1 MNHKRHILCLLL
13 FIACGHPILT
23 RAGEGCTTAVVTGQA
38 TIDGR
43 PLLWKN
49 RDTDNL
55 SNKVVLVKDKPYTYL
70 AVVNA
75 DDSSGRVAWG
85 GLNEAGFAI
94 INSVSYNLP
103 KKGGESADLE
113 GIVMADALR
122 SCATVEDF
130 EQYIRK
136 NLGPELGCW
145 TNFCVIDARGGAS
158 IIEVHNH
165 GYARL
170 DADTAA
176 QHYLLN
182 TNFSRSGVPDGG
194 GGYLRY
200 DRETELFKSA
210 SPRGL
215 SHNFI
220 FQTVARDLGHA
231 LLRNPARDTW
241 SKLPAD
247 KPYWVH
253 TNHTIDR
260 NITACSILIQGVNKG
275 EDPHRAILW
284 IILGEPVCSIA
295 IPLWVE
301 AGETPADLRLGSAAP
316 ISAEAERLKHMM
328 RPLPGNDREEYA
340 DLTKLDNAAGSGW
353 LPTLLRVETEIFRQT
368 EELAGGKPSPDE
380 LARFEQQMARKAL
393 QTLQGIR

>member
-1 MNHKRHILCLLL
+1 M
-13 FIACGHPILT
+13 LT
-23 RAGEGCTTAVVTGQA
+23 RAGEGCTTAIVTGQA

-55 SNKVVLVKDKPYTYL
+55 SNKVVLVTEKPYTYL

-85 GLNEAGFAI
+85 GLNEKGFAI

-103 KKGGESADLE
+103 KRGGESEDRE

-122 SCATVEDF
+122 SCATVQDF
-130 EQYIRK
+130 EQYISK
-136 NLGPELGCW
+136 NLGAELGCW

-158 IIEVHNH
+158 IFEVHNH

-170 DADTAA
+170 DADTAG

-182 TNFSRSGVPDGG
+182 TNFSRSGVLDEGS
-194 GGYLRY
+194 GYLRY
-200 DRETELFKSA
+200 DRETELFKNA

-215 SHNFI
+215 SHTFI
-220 FQTVARDLGHA
+220 LQDVARDLGHA

-253 TNHTIDR
+253 TNHTINR
-260 NITACSILIQGVNKG
+260 NITACSILVQGVNKG
-275 EDPHRAILW
+275 EDPRRAIFW

-301 AGETPADLRLGSAAP
+301 AGETPAELRLGKAAP

-328 RPLPGNDREEYA
+328 RPLPGNDRAEYA
-340 DLTKLDNAAGSGW
+340 DLTKLDNNTGSGW
-353 LPTLLRVETEIFRQT
+353 LPKLLQVETEIFRQT
-368 EELAGGKPSPDE
+368 EEVTRGNPSAED